1 MMLKVGLTGGIGSGK
16 SYVSRIFKTLGIS
29 VYDSDHEAKRL
40 MEENQDLRM
49 RIIDIFGNSTFSN
62 GHLDRK
68 YISDQVFADKMLLSR
83 LNEIVHPAVH
93 NDFLIWSEVQEERFY
108 IMKEAAIL
116 FETGG
121 FKLLDLNILVIADEQ
136 TRINRVVNRDN
147 ISEQNV
153 RDRMNNQMSDE
164 EKMKYADFVIYN
176 NNDSMILQQIVDLHH
191 QILNK

>member
-147 ISEQNV
+147 VSEENV
-153 RDRMNNQMSDE
+153 RERMNNQMSDE

-191 QILNK
+191 QFLNK